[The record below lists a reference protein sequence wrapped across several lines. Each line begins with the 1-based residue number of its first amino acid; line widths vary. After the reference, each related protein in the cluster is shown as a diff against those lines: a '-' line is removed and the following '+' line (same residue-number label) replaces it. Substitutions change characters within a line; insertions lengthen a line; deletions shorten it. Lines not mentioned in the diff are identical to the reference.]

1 VCAPQVMLLVEVGV
15 ERGGVLGRPVRGER
29 CGRAGGERAAYD
41 LLDGPGVQV
50 YAGAEARH
58 DGSGDQMGGIG
69 CTVVEPDEDV
79 DGLPRGD
86 APTWLGEILAHL
98 LEFVQRSSS
107 DRHDSTHGK
116 DSNMA
121 LTTLGK
127 RKRITRER
135 LEQTSKNNEAS
146 DDEDVHDLFRR
157 AFEAKFKPLDI
168 EPKKPKIAEATE
180 DDEEAW
186 SGISSAGEEEQDTI
200 QVIQHTSAHPKQPS
214 LNTAAKQAVSAST
227 KEKKK
232 ADDDDP
238 AEASNLKNDLAL
250 QRLLRDSHLLS
261 ANSSSTFSPST
272 ASNSTPTSTSVAGE
286 LRHKS
291 MDLHLRSM
299 GAKKSIHA
307 QKSMPMS
314 HRKGMTAKSQRREE
328 KRKAEAKENGIILEK
343 EAKTRKFSGK
353 RESGVGGP
361 GIGKFKGGTLNLS
374 KADVRSITGGG
385 SSGAKARFGKKSR
398 R

>member
-1 VCAPQVMLLVEVGV
+1 VVSDVGALVESVPPTICLTDPACRSMQGRKRV
-15 ERGGVLGRPVRGER
+15 MTVLETRWEELAALWWNQTTTSMGFPAVMRP
-29 CGRAGGERAAYD
+29 
-41 LLDGPGVQV
+41 L
-50 YAGAEARH
+50 
-58 DGSGDQMGGIG
+58 
-69 CTVVEPDEDV
+69 
-79 DGLPRGD
+79 GLAKSWR
-86 APTWLGEILAHL
+86 IL

-107 DRHDSTHGK
+107 DRHDPTHRN

-168 EPKKPKIAEATE
+168 EPKKPKVTETTE

-186 SGISSAGEEEQDTI
+186 SGISSAEEEEQDTV
-200 QVIQHTSAHPKQPS
+200 QVIQHTSAHPKHERLSKAEARAFMSAKPPS

-291 MDLHLRSM
+291 LDLHLRSM

-328 KRKAEAKENGIILEK
+328 KRKAEAKESGIILEK
-343 EAKTRKFSGK
+343 ETKTRKFSGK